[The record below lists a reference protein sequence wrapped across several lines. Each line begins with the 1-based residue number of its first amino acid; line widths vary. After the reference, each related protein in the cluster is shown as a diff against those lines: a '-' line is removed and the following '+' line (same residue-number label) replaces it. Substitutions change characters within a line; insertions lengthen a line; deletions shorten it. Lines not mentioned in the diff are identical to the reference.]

1 MGSDVIF
8 TQAVTS
14 GEYGRND
21 HVNPTPANM
30 AERLITSSVTIA
42 NCSYITIIISITPV
56 VGPFHS

>member
-21 HVNPTPANM
+21 HVNPTPAKYGRTFDNIQCYDCQLF
-30 AERLITSSVTIA
+30 RYYDYNFYNPSRRTVS
-42 NCSYITIIISITPV
+42 
-56 VGPFHS
+56 